1 MFAKA
6 VARARQ
12 FTSPVITSSVTQGGR
27 SQAGIGAFIH
37 VNDEGW
43 ILTAAHIVQVYRD
56 YDSSMKQMQKHEA
69 DVAAIH
75 ADSSL
80 KDKEKGKRL
89 RALGRP
95 NPEWIRAFSLWW
107 GKDGRQLRDVK
118 VLPEGDL
125 AIGRLDPFDPVD
137 VLGYPDFKDPSK
149 GVDSG
154 TSLCRLGFPFHDV
167 TPTFSNGVFQLPPET
182 FPIPLF
188 PNEGILTRLV
198 LIGKH
203 QRGYD
208 VGFLETS
215 NPGLRG
221 QSGGPIFDREGTVWA
236 VQSQTRHMR
245 LGFSPPV
252 PGGRSG
258 EVEHQFMNVGWGT
271 HPATVVGALAEHG
284 IKHSLSPY

>member
-12 FTSPVITSSVTQGGR
+12 FTSPVIISSVTAGGQC
-27 SQAGIGAFIH
+27 QAGVGSFIH

-43 ILTAAHIVQVYRD
+43 ILTAAHIVQVYND
-56 YDSSMKQMQKHEA
+56 YSASRVQLQQHEA
-69 DVAAIH
+69 AIAAIN

-95 NPEWIRAFSLWW
+95 KAEWIRAFSLWW
-107 GKDGRQLRDVK
+107 GKDGRQLRDIK
-118 VLPEGDL
+118 VIPEADL
-125 AIGRLDPFDPVD
+125 AIGRLDPFDPAD
-137 VLGYPDFKDPSK
+137 VAGYPDFKDPSK
-149 GVDSG
+149 GIDSG

-167 TPTFSNGVFQLPPET
+167 TPTYVNGAFQLPPQT

-198 LIGKH
+198 LAGKH
-203 QRGYD
+203 PQGYD
-208 VGFLETS
+208 LGFLETS

-236 VQSQTRHMR
+236 VQSQTRHLP

-252 PGGRSG
+252 PGARNG

-271 HPATVVGALAEHG
+271 HPATVVGALAQYG
-284 IKHSLSPY
+284 IKHSVSPY